1 MSRQNELT
9 LLKNQ
14 LMLHKESYLK
24 LSNSL
29 KNSFSTVGRIMYQ
42 LENQDKSKNVEVDKN
57 NVVEYLSHVGLKLER
72 MLAFV
77 QTKGKVSEDESLQ
90 LVIFR
95 IIVRFYVLICFRK
108 GSLMGRLKWSKE
120 ILLIDLLLG

>member
-1 MSRQNELT
+1 
-9 LLKNQ
+9 
-14 LMLHKESYLK
+14 
-24 LSNSL
+24 
-29 KNSFSTVGRIMYQ
+29 MYQ